1 MKKIL
6 ILSVACLMGALTMTS
21 CSDND
26 SNSNEDTEF
35 NVVTTAPI
43 VDQDSY
49 AALSRASYEFGSKK
63 YSADGA
69 IDRVLELISYQAGPS

>member
-43 VDQDSY
+43 VDQDNY
-49 AALSRASYEFGSKK
+49 AANTTASGFSSSKK
-63 YSADGA
+63 AFTA
-69 IDRVLELISYQAGPS
+69 T